1 MRKIASCA
9 MVLNPLSGQQENRVM
24 IDVDGSGET
33 KILLQSHEVQPCII
47 SYYTK
52 YKGVG
57 ARKLYKSIT
66 KVFCGITEREIQKT
80 SKQAK
85 SCILS
90 LSTNNP

>member
-1 MRKIASCA
+1 MAVVKLRYYYRA
-9 MVLNPLSGQQENRVM
+9 MKCNHVL
-24 IDVDGSGET
+24 
-33 KILLQSHEVQPCII
+33 
-47 SYYTK
+47 K